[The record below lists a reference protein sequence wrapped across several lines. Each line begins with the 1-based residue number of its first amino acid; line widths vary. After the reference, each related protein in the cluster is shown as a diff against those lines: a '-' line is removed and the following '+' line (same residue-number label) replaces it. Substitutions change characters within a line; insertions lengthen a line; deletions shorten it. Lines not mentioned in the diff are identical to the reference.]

1 MSMPS
6 FRGAS
11 VSVSFVMRQHGDEV
25 NADVVF
31 EAINLGFD
39 CWSQDSECIGLF
51 IGLAHHQCA
60 GGLVV

>member
-1 MSMPS
+1 MPMSS
-6 FRGAS
+6 FKGAS
-11 VSVSFVMRQHGDEV
+11 VSHGDEV
-25 NADVVF
+25 NADVDF
-31 EAINLGFD
+31 EAINLGFE